1 MAISY
6 NDFHIRVGFGNAIR
20 TLVDSRPAT
29 LAHASKREEK
39 APELEAQVG
48 ATGSVATRDITALA
62 SRCPFCLPKLLTYGN
77 IGLRLTLQGAPLSDQ
92 TGLLGGKT

>member
-20 TLVDSRPAT
+20 TLADSRPAT
-29 LAHASKREEK
+29 LAHATKREQK
-39 APELEAQVG
+39 AVETEAQVG
-48 ATGSVATRDITALA
+48 ATGSVVTRDTTALA
-62 SRCPFCLPKLLTYGN
+62 SRCPFCLPRLLTCGN
-77 IGLRLTLQGAPLSDQ
+77 IGLRLRLEGAPLSEQ